1 MGTYSLSDRLSD
13 DQSWRIPYRQFAN
26 QDALGLTE
34 GMSDITEQFGRQRQE
49 LAQKTQ
55 DKFGGGHVSG
65 FGLAADRA
73 ERKAKKDLMHASA
86 MRGMQASLQ
95 EAQQASAIAEA
106 EKTRHH
112 QLKLAE
118 LNAAENA
125 LARAAQAEQ
134 NRLSRE
140 QATESQKRA
149 LRTQVAMQQR
159 SLEIQKANVL
169 ANLRRS
175 GMQYGFF
182 GGGGGGGM
190 SVSYST
196 GADTFARHLQNMG
209 VIG

>member
-1 MGTYSLSDRLSD
+1 MAA
-13 DQSWRIPYRQFAN
+13 QE
-26 QDALGLTE
+26 ALGLTE
-34 GMSDITEQFGRQRQE
+34 GLSDIGQQFDRQEQE

-55 DKFGGGHVSG
+55 DRFGGGHVSG
-65 FGLAADRA
+65 GTYALDRRRQDA
-73 ERKAKKDLMHASA
+73 GRKLMDDSA
-86 MRGMQASLQ
+86 RRGMQASLQ

-112 QLKLAE
+112 QLKLAA
-118 LNAAENA
+118 LNRAENA

-149 LRTQVAMQQR
+149 LRTQVGMQQR

-190 SVSYST
+190 GVSYST
-196 GADTFARHLQNMG
+196 GATGFEDHLRRMG
-209 VIG
+209 VMA